1 MPLVLRSLGYCCSQW
16 SVWGS
21 GLAGMVCAVAA
32 LATGRLQPW
41 QIGFVASFVS
51 KLSDTVSS
59 EIGKV
64 TPTLSFM
71 WPSDHASLAH
81 LAACVRYTREQLY
94 RVLAKSSNNTIL
106 DDLYALNVAWT
117 ASLDERSQPSYLTEQ
132 TAPRMQSFHG
142 LLLPRTGVWAHHV
155 PHHNAAE
162 GPPGYRG
169 GHQCRGNSGRCR
181 CSCVVLWHCH
191 PCGTGSSCA
200 ELAARVSEHMS
211 REGLSS
217 VLTSLV
223 QSC

>member
-1 MPLVLRSLGYCCSQW
+1 MRVILKSLGYCCSQW

-21 GLAGMVCAVAA
+21 GLAGMLCAVAA

-64 TPTLSFM
+64 TPTLSSM

-81 LAACVRYTREQLY
+81 LAACVSYTREQSY
-94 RVLAKSSNNTIL
+94 HVLAKSSNSNTL
-106 DDLYALNVAWT
+106 DLYALNVAWT
-117 ASLDERSQPSYLTEQ
+117 ASLDEHSQPSYLTKQ
-132 TAPRMQSFHG
+132 TVPRMQSFNG
-142 LLLPRTGVWAHHV
+142 LLLPSTGVWAHNV

-162 GPPGYRG
+162 GSPGYRG

-181 CSCVVLWHCH
+181 SSCVVLWHCH
-191 PCGTGSSCA
+191 PCGTGSSRA
-200 ELAARVSEHMS
+200 EVAARVSEHMS
-211 REGLSS
+211 RDQVCQE
-217 VLTSLV
+217 
-223 QSC
+223 C